1 MSKKKSGKWIINS
14 KLQYKNAVRRKIENL
29 TLKWPNKLRRE
40 LVPALL
46 TSARPRKKKHKKE
59 QWIIPIGSPRL
70 FTDYQMLPKIAT
82 KGCFPK
88 RFPKATFRRL
98 FLKDV
103 IESCSPH
110 NCAPQLL
117 QKVVRKTV
125 PESCFR
131 NLFSKGPWSCAR
143 AALQSPKIGSQKCSQ
158 KISQSNSSKLLL
170 KILQSKYSLKLF
182 RKAVQ
187 SFPKAVPR
195 SCSPKLFPK
204 VVVQNCCPKAAIL
217 PRTAPQNHSAKRF
230 PALRKCL

>member
-1 MSKKKSGKWIINS
+1 
-14 KLQYKNAVRRKIENL
+14 
-29 TLKWPNKLRRE
+29 
-40 LVPALL
+40 
-46 TSARPRKKKHKKE
+46 
-59 QWIIPIGSPRL
+59 
-70 FTDYQMLPKIAT
+70 MLPKIAT

-98 FLKDV
+98 FLKGV

-117 QKVVRKTV
+117 QKVVRKAV

-143 AALQSPKIGSQKCSQ
+143 AALQSPNAGSQKRSQ
-158 KISQSNSSKLLL
+158 KILQSYSSKLLL
-170 KILQSKYSLKLF
+170 KINKIYFPKFLENVWPKVVVLQSKCSLKLF

-187 SFPKAVPR
+187 SFPKSVPR

-204 VVVQNCCPKAAIL
+204 AVVQSCCPKTAIL
-217 PRTAPQNHSAKRF
+217 PRTAPQSHSAKRF
-230 PALRKCL
+230 PALRKCP